1 MSGLEAPKTAPLED
15 VDRRRH
21 SRVKVNL
28 LGRCMFDNRREFPC
42 QVVNFS
48 PGGASVMSP
57 YSGSPGESVIA
68 YIDHIGRI
76 EGTIVRP
83 IEGGFA
89 MTVNASAR
97 KRDKLADIL
106 TWLAN
111 RHVLNLPEDRRHSR
125 KETKKRDATLTMPDC
140 STHSVMVLDMSLSG
154 AGLSSK
160 LRPELGT
167 RVHLGRLA
175 GRVVRHFEDGFAIE
189 FMRVMS
195 EAAIEKT
202 IQKEF
207 F

>member
-1 MSGLEAPKTAPLED
+1 MSGLDAPITAPLED

-28 LGRCMFDNRREFPC
+28 LGRCMFANRREYPC
-42 QVVNFS
+42 QIVNFS
-48 PGGASVMSP
+48 PGGASIISA
-57 YSGSPGESVIA
+57 YAGAAGESVIA
-68 YIDHIGRI
+68 YIDHIGRV
-76 EGTIVRP
+76 EGKIIRA

-89 MTVNASAR
+89 MSVVASAR

-111 RHVLNLPEDRRHSR
+111 RHVLNLPEDRRHGR
-125 KETKKRDATLTMPDC
+125 QQTKKRDATVTMPDG
-140 STHSVMVLDMSLSG
+140 TAHSVMVLDMSLSG
-154 AGLSSK
+154 AGLASK
-160 LRPELGT
+160 LRPEMGT
-167 RVHLGRLA
+167 RVQLGRLS

-202 IQKEF
+202 IKKEF